1 MTNIAALFSFLLV
14 LILFVFGGLIVAE
27 QLRSDELGAYS
38 FLWRNTTDT
47 TFVNESMEVN
57 FTLQRISTLH
67 NANFTL
73 TFVGCNGSDLVRVG
87 GYFVDNL
94 SGASPKIL
102 TVNSDYLSVT
112 TVVNY
117 TMISPCNVT
126 RAEMIYYS
134 WQGCDYDIDTC
145 EALAASFGMAGAVM
159 YIPPIFIFL
168 LVVLIVVSVI
178 GGFMK

>member
-1 MTNIAALFSFLLV
+1 MANLTALFSLLLV
-14 LILFVFGGLIVAE
+14 LILMFFGGLIVAE
-27 QLRSDELGAYS
+27 QLRDDQLGAYS

-57 FTLQRISTLH
+57 LTLQRISTTY

-73 TFVGCNGSDLVRVG
+73 TFVGCNDSDLVRVG
-87 GYFVDNL
+87 GYLVDNL

-102 TVNSDYLSVT
+102 TVNPSYLAVT
-112 TVVNY
+112 TTVNY
-117 TMISPCNVT
+117 TMVTPCNVSNV
-126 RAEMIYYS
+126 EMIYYS

-145 EALAASFGMAGAVM
+145 ESLAASFGMAGAVM
-159 YIPPIFIFL
+159 YVPGFFIFML
-168 LVVLIVVSVI
+168 IVLIVLSVI